1 MTGDIGES
9 MIVRFESKSRV
20 EGNTKKVNR
29 CGSRD
34 NLTVIR
40 DVLWFE
46 FLALSP
52 FKEHPN
58 RFSAA

>member
-20 EGNTKKVNR
+20 EGNIKKFNR
-29 CGSRD
+29 CRSRD

-40 DVLWFE
+40 DVLWFGL
-46 FLALSP
+46 LALSP
-52 FKEHPN
+52 SCSFTFQRAP
-58 RFSAA
+58 